1 MYGEKVEEKKHEV
14 MYTEEDEKR
23 MDIIGQNGNE
33 GIHYDKELDFN
44 KDGVIDE
51 SDIITI
57 VTERDKHPKGSDEWN
72 RLSQEITRV
81 KRKYDI
87 KESI

>member
-1 MYGEKVEEKKHEV
+1 
-14 MYTEEDEKR
+14 
-23 MDIIGQNGNE
+23 MDVIGQNGNE
-33 GIHYDKELDFN
+33 GIHYDKDYDYN
-44 KDGVIDE
+44 KDGIIDE

-57 VTERDKHPKGSDEWN
+57 VTERNKHPKGSDEWN

-87 KESI
+87 KTSE